1 MTQQQLN
8 REVARR
14 TGETIDTVRRIGFG
28 LDRPGLDRPGAG
40 RSNLGRKLR
49 LESRRRRLRTTAR
62 R

>member
-28 LDRPGLDRPGAG
+28 LDRSGLCPPAQVG
-40 RSNLGRKLR
+40 R
-49 LESRRRRLRTTAR
+49 T
-62 R
+62 